1 MMKIS
6 DRAIG
11 QFIGLITLVLGI
23 AIGFYFG
30 QEYHPIQIVQAQAVA
45 PPIPNFTDVNPGMT
59 TGSFGANLIL
69 AHEIATDDVVVNGID
84 LLKFDQNVIN
94 YLAAQPTT
102 EKAELQNLVNASRA
116 TTIYRIKPPA
126 AAPTPGVKQ

>member
-6 DRAIG
+6 DRAVG
-11 QFIGLITLVLGI
+11 QFIGLITLCLGI

-30 QEYHPIQIVQAQAVA
+30 RESNPIQTVQAQAVPA
-45 PPIPNFTDVNPGMT
+45 PTPNFTDVTPGAT

-69 AHEIATDDVVVNGID
+69 AHEIAADDIVVNGID

-94 YLAAQPTT
+94 YLAAQPST

-126 AAPTPGVKQ
+126 TAPTPGAK